1 MDGYRRTMLPGK
13 NVEIHY
19 FLEMRKLKQQK
30 IMENAA
36 QLSPAKSI
44 TRKSSRNTL
53 Y

>member
-1 MDGYRRTMLPGK
+1 MAIEEQCCPGK
-13 NVEIHY
+13 MQKLIF
-19 FLEMRKLKQQK
+19 FLKMRKLKQQK